1 MLNSKSSIA
10 FKSALLAGA
19 AMVAYSG
26 VAANAQDKEED
37 KVEKVTVTGSRIKQR
52 DFTSVS
58 PLATVSAK
66 EISLTG
72 TVNTEELINTLPQII
87 PGVTI
92 TSNNPSLNGFATADL
107 RGLGPGRTLI
117 LVNGRRANPSSAS
130 GLVDLNTIPASLI
143 ERVEV
148 ISGGASAVY
157 GADAV
162 AGAINFILRDNFEG
176 ISLGASYQQAEDGVM
191 PQFVADGIIGGKF
204 DGDRGSVQFSMQY
217 YNRQAV
223 DAAERDFSRYAG
235 AVMANPA
242 FTQIFPSL
250 NQADINNGNLP
261 FFAGGSGTA
270 PWGSVTGIG
279 GAFSVANVNS
289 VFLAQGGVAG
299 GLDND
304 CRALNGTQ
312 STGGTIRFRN
322 GGGIAPFQNCIHPD
336 NSGGP
341 DADGDR
347 YNFAPDNFL
356 ILGNE
361 RLNAVSYAK
370 YDILPDGLLTAFMD
384 ASFTNSR
391 TTQKLAA
398 TPATGL
404 VVNWDIDPTVG
415 NVVVNP
421 YITGQ
426 PFLLSLGSLQF
437 GGIAGLDNRRMTL
450 NIRTTQVG
458 NRFGFIETNA
468 FGSTQGLKGTIPS
481 LDWDWEVY
489 HGYARNSTTIKNNNN
504 IGKTAMNQLLNA
516 CNTTSLAPQLAPLSA
531 LPNCPFPHNSAPG
544 LSFTPT
550 PTTNNP
556 LGVFSMSPAMIDF
569 LRVNSTDVVTYERT
583 MISANA
589 TGDVID
595 LWGEGAIGAA
605 IGFEYRAE
613 ELDSRVDPYKAAG
626 DIIGFNAQ
634 ESIAGSYDVYELYA
648 ETNVPLI
655 TGETLFEKLEL
666 VGGYRK
672 SNYSTGAG
680 ITETWKYGGEWSP
693 FEWMTFRAVENH
705 AVRAPSAFELF
716 RAGDQNFPAYADPC
730 ATTAYV
736 GLTPA
741 QVIARNTAC
750 GTWFSSTLPP
760 TAFPA
765 GGIAQPNTQVQA
777 FLFGNPNLTPEVAD
791 TFTYGI
797 VLNPDWW
804 PVGRLGVSVDRY
816 EIEIDQQIGQ
826 RSIAQILN
834 GCIAEITAGAVPPF
848 APGSFCS
855 LAPRDPISSIPGSIA
870 SVNQSLDNF
879 AGVSEYS
886 GIDVNLRWSWDM
898 EEDIGLPG
906 TFGINSLYS
915 WVDESDGAVG
925 LFVGSIGGII
935 AEHKAATSF
944 TYDLEDWSFLLRWNY
959 MSAVDD
965 AVFGAERIDA
975 YNMYDF
981 GGAWDMTDDL
991 TLSFGVDNI
1000 FDKQPPI
1007 WAGAIGNGQFN
1018 TDGST
1023 YEQIGRQYRLGVKW
1037 KH

>member
-1 MLNSKSSIA
+1 MLNSKGLIT
-10 FKSALLAGA
+10 FKTALLAGA

-26 VAANAQDKEED
+26 VAANAQDTSSDD

-107 RGLGPGRTLI
+107 RGLGPGRTLV

-130 GLVDLNTIPASLI
+130 GLVDLNTIPATLI
-143 ERVEV
+143 ERIEL

-162 AGAINFILRDNFEG
+162 AGAINFILKDNYEG
-176 ISLGASYQQAEDGVM
+176 LTVGSSYSQAEDGVM
-191 PQFVADGIIGGKF
+191 PAWVADAILGGKF
-204 DGDRGSVQFSMQY
+204 DGDRGSIQIALQY

-223 DAAERDFSRYAG
+223 EASERDFSRYAG
-235 AVMANPA
+235 AVMINPA
-242 FTQIFPSL
+242 GTAIFPSL

-261 FFAGGSGTA
+261 FFAGGSATS
-270 PWGSVTGIG
+270 PWGSVTGG
-279 GAFSVANVNS
+279 FSVANINTAS
-289 VFLAQGGVAG
+289 GFAG

-304 CRALNGTQ
+304 CRAANGIQ
-312 STGGTIRFRN
+312 STGGTLRFRT

-336 NSGGP
+336 TNGTP

-347 YNFAPDNFL
+347 YNFAPDNLL

-361 RLNAVSYAK
+361 RSNAVMFGK
-370 YDILPDGLLTAFMD
+370 YDILPEGLLTAFID
-384 ASFTNSR
+384 STYTNSR
-391 TTQKLAA
+391 TTQRLAA

-404 VVNWDIDPTVG
+404 TVKWDLDPTPG
-415 NVVVNP
+415 VVAVNP
-421 YITGQ
+421 YVTGQ
-426 PFLLSLGSLQF
+426 PQLLSLGSLQF
-437 GGIAGLDNRRMTL
+437 GGIAGLDNRTFVL

-458 NRFGFIETNA
+458 NRFGEIETNA
-468 FGSTQGLKGTIPS
+468 FGTTQGLRGTIPS
-481 LDWDWEVY
+481 LDWDWELFHNY
-489 HGYARNSTTIKNNNN
+489 SRNSSTIKNNNN
-504 IGKTAMNQLLNA
+504 IGKTAFTQLLNA
-516 CNTTSLAPQLAPLSA
+516 CNTTSLAPQLQPLSA
-531 LPNCPFPHNSAPG
+531 LPNCPFPYNSAPG
-544 LSFTPT
+544 SSFVAT

-556 LGVFSMSPAMIDF
+556 LGVFALSQAMIDF
-569 LRVNSTDVVTYERT
+569 VRVNSTDVITYERT
-583 MISANA
+583 IIGGSA

-605 IGFEYRAE
+605 VGFEYRAE
-613 ELDSRVDPYKAAG
+613 ELDSRVDPFKAGG

-634 ESIAGSYDVYELYA
+634 ESIKGSYDVYELFGEA
-648 ETNVPLI
+648 NVPLI

-705 AVRAPSAFELF
+705 AVRAPTAFEQF

-736 GLTPA
+736 GMTPA
-741 QVIARNTAC
+741 QVAARNAQCT
-750 GTWFSSTLPP
+750 TWFTASAPP
-760 TAFPA
+760 VVFTP

-777 FLFGNPNLTPEVAD
+777 FLFGNANLSPEIAD
-791 TFTYGI
+791 TFTYG
-797 VLNPDWW
+797 VVFNPEWW
-804 PVGRLGVSVDRY
+804 PVGRLGLSVDRY
-816 EIEIDQQIGQ
+816 EIEIDNQIGQ
-826 RSIAQILN
+826 RSITQILN
-834 GCIAEITAGAVPPF
+834 GCITELAGGAVPPF
-848 APGSFCS
+848 APGTFCS
-855 LAPRDPISSIPGSIA
+855 VVSRDPAASVAGSIG
-870 SVNQSLDNF
+870 SINQSLANF
-879 AGVSEYS
+879 TGVSEYS
-886 GIDVNLRWSWDM
+886 GIDVNLRWSLDL
-898 EEDIGLPG
+898 DDTLGLPG
-906 TFGINSLYS
+906 TFGVASLYS
-915 WVDESDGAVG
+915 WVDESDGSVG
-925 LFVGSIGGII
+925 QFVGSIGGII

-981 GGAWDMTDDL
+981 GGRWSMTDDL
-991 TLSFGVDNI
+991 EFSFGMDNI

-1023 YEQIGRQYRLGVKW
+1023 YEQIGRQYRLGLRW